1 MQLPS
6 WSMVPGSGPPR
17 LVVPETPVDFLV
29 RGIYTP
35 PDKEHVIQRRLPAVL
50 ASLWAAPDG
59 RQGLALANISRDSQ
73 HIAWRSEGASTGQ
86 RTYLIDGRGRTPLG
100 RVGSGGV
107 VFEGTIPGRSVR
119 VIEVVS

>member
-1 MQLPS
+1 M
-6 WSMVPGSGPPR
+6 
-17 LVVPETPVDFLV
+17 

-73 HIAWRSEGASTGQ
+73 HIARRSEGASTGQ
-86 RTYLIDGRGRTPLG
+86 RTYLIDERGRTPLG